1 MAAHTQ
7 AKRQKLEI
15 YRALGEEAI
24 SRGDI
29 PYAIAAYEKAQAAQ
43 PSHVPVLLK
52 LAGAQ
57 RRLGLDDECAL
68 TLTRGLRA
76 SPTNTEA
83 ASSLSK

>member
-15 YRALGEEAI
+15 YRALGDEAI

-43 PSHVPVLLK
+43 PSCVCP
-52 LAGAQ
+52 
-57 RRLGLDDECAL
+57 CC
-68 TLTRGLRA
+68 
-76 SPTNTEA
+76 
-83 ASSLSK
+83 